1 MMKRVPISLL
11 CFFLLTATA
20 SVQVLWDSSSKSRS
34 NQAADDGIPSLI
46 YVSREKSPTQHH
58 HFKAGAMNVLV
69 RIRTSSVFTVRS
81 ATDEWRGAS

>member
-20 SVQVLWDSSSKSRS
+20 SVQVLWDSSSKSKS

-69 RIRTSSVFTVRS
+69 RTSSVFTVCS

>member
-20 SVQVLWDSSSKSRS
+20 SVQVLWDSSSKS

-69 RIRTSSVFTVRS
+69 RTSSVFTVRS